1 MRLSSYKVS
10 KAFFFTFKR
19 LYTAAGNTLWSLSKT
34 LFIFC
39 RHKFSNFARP
49 SYGSLVYSG
58 GFANYFETKLSLG
71 GGICDHTLDVASE
84 HLHVTYFI
92 AAIKINSRSFRM
104 WWSNEFLQLY
114 NTTFD
119 LHIRLKIPLQILCIL
134 LCVYEN
140 TTWTGKPF
148 FSYLN
153 MRPFISIF
161 SLKLLSFTRI
171 YPHS

>member
-1 MRLSSYKVS
+1 MYDKLQEYFIFSQYWNRIPLATSKKAEYEIWDYLVVKLSRP
-10 KAFFFTFKR
+10 FTFKR
-19 LYTAAGNTLWSLSKT
+19 LFTVSGNTLWSLSKT

-49 SYGSLVYSG
+49 SYGSLVYSR

-104 WWSNEFLQLY
+104 W
-114 NTTFD
+114 
-119 LHIRLKIPLQILCIL
+119 
-134 LCVYEN
+134 
-140 TTWTGKPF
+140 
-148 FSYLN
+148 
-153 MRPFISIF
+153 
-161 SLKLLSFTRI
+161 
-171 YPHS
+171 